1 MIQRSNQIEPFDA
14 TATCFSNTVCLH
26 PNHDRRPMIFAG
38 NSRSD
43 NSQDARM
50 PAACA
55 YDDRRVAHRVVITTD
70 LLLRRKEDLLFHT
83 LALAVLFIE
92 KFCQCSR
99 FILIFRKKKL

>member
-1 MIQRSNQIEPFDA
+1 
-14 TATCFSNTVCLH
+14 
-26 PNHDRRPMIFAG
+26 MIFAG

-92 KFCQCSR
+92 KFCQYSR
-99 FILIFRKKKL
+99 FVLIFRKKKVQRFFRRA